1 MRNSGCKGS
10 CGPFA
15 SLGPGIAPSVSGC
28 MRGFD
33 HILFLCN
40 WHLLIVSHASVNV
53 WSIFNKVEW
62 TPISVKMSQI
72 NVATMVRM
80 VPEQLSSFV
89 WEFPSGSNVQRLRKP
104 CQGPVPE
111 AYFGNQQQLSPDLCL
126 FSGRIISISSIS
138 IHFIHVHSLKWGS
151 FRVPTSGQHT
161 LQFIPT
167 VSGCFKQFPVEGCT
181 GRSHAS
187 SYASASVWLGWMLD
201 GDPRWVCLKMLGIFP
216 MK

>member
-1 MRNSGCKGS
+1 MRNAGCKGS

-33 HILFLCN
+33 HILFVCN
-40 WHLLIVSHASVNV
+40 WNLLIVSHASVNV
-53 WSIFNKVEW
+53 WSTFNKVEW

-104 CQGPVPE
+104 CQRPVPE
-111 AYFGNQQQLSPDLCL
+111 AYFGNQQQLSPDLCSL
-126 FSGRIISISSIS
+126 RSNP
-138 IHFIHVHSLKWGS
+138 IHFINFNPFHPCS
-151 FRVPTSGQHT
+151 FS
-161 LQFIPT
+161 
-167 VSGCFKQFPVEGCT
+167 E
-181 GRSHAS
+181 
-187 SYASASVWLGWMLD
+187 M
-201 GDPRWVCLKMLGIFP
+201 GIFQGP
-216 MK
+216 HIRSA